1 MIIKNI
7 TKTVWRTN
15 AEKCCATWREDQL
28 HGVIIVFQ
36 FSLSWELC
44 RHLHVLPFV
53 VIRVTAPGEQ
63 QQYTFCMWQVAT
75 VIHTQY
81 TKDPPPTATASPK
94 YCHISS
100 TMVWVFHPVISSP
113 EQRLMTVIPSST
125 KFYSPVRLCYYT
137 FNSSLFWKAIRS
149 AQLMNGSTSPQQR
162 PFLTKMITAEDN
174 QKKFNKRPLRH
185 NNPVQIQLRKRKKS
199 WVCFKPKIYL
209 KGNRNCIYILL
220 SSFLIFEI

>member
-100 TMVWVFHPVISSP
+100 TMVWVFYPVISSP
-113 EQRLMTVIPSST
+113 EQRLMTESSLPPQSST
-125 KFYSPVRLCYYT
+125 VQYGSVTTRLTALYSEKPSVL
-137 FNSSLFWKAIRS
+137 
-149 AQLMNGSTSPQQR
+149 
-162 PFLTKMITAEDN
+162 
-174 QKKFNKRPLRH
+174 H
-185 NNPVQIQLRKRKKS
+185 N
-199 WVCFKPKIYL
+199 
-209 KGNRNCIYILL
+209 
-220 SSFLIFEI
+220 